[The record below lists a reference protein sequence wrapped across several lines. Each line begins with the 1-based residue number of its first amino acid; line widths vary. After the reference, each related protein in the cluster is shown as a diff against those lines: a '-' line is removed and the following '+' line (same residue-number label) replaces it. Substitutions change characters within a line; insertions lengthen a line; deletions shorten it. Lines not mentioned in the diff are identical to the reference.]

1 MQHRMKEFS
10 MAPEATLAL
19 LGRGQVGVIST
30 SGADGAPYGV
40 PVHYLWQDGKLWF
53 HGLPAG
59 EKLEN
64 IARDHRVCFTVWEFG
79 GILTEGAENPC
90 QADAAYE
97 CAVLRGKARLVDDPA
112 QKRPHLPGDHR
123 KVCSGA
129 SGSAHSRGPH
139 RRYSPG
145 GSHPCHP
152 HRQVSPLMVSCSRP
166 APYSRSRAV
175 FRSPGRKRLPSPA
188 GTIIMGFV
196 NPVPERV
203 PSGEGNFLPQGRI
216 FMPWPG

>member
-10 MAPEATLAL
+10 MTPEATLAL
-19 LGRGQVGVIST
+19 LGRGQVGVLST

-112 QKRPHLPGDHR
+112 EKRRVFLAITEKYAPELLDLPIPE
-123 KVCSGA
+123 A
-129 SGSAHSRGPH
+129 W
-139 RRYSPG
+139 
-145 GSHPCHP
+145 
-152 HRQVSPLMVSCSRP
+152 LIFW
-166 APYSRSRAV
+166 AV
-175 FRSPGRKRLPSPA
+175 ILA
-188 GTIIMGFV
+188 
-196 NPVPERV
+196 
-203 PSGEGNFLPQGRI
+203 
-216 FMPWPG
+216 

>member
-10 MAPEATLAL
+10 MTPEATFAL
-19 LGRGQVGVIST
+19 LGRGQVGVLST

-112 QKRPHLPGDHR
+112 EKRRILLAITEKYAPELLDLPISEAR
-123 KVCSGA
+123 I
-129 SGSAHSRGPH
+129 
-139 RRYSPG
+139 
-145 GSHPCHP
+145 
-152 HRQVSPLMVSCSRP
+152 
-166 APYSRSRAV
+166 
-175 FRSPGRKRLPSPA
+175 A
-188 GTIIMGFV
+188 GTALV
-196 NPVPERV
+196 EVTPVTLTGKYHR
-203 PSGEGNFLPQGRI
+203 
-216 FMPWPG
+216 

>member
-1 MQHRMKEFS
+1 MQHRMKEFT
-10 MAPEATLAL
+10 MTPEATLAL
-19 LGRGQVGVIST
+19 LGRGQVGVLST

-90 QADAAYE
+90 QAEAAYE

-112 QKRPHLPGDHR
+112 EKRRVFLAITEKYAPELLDLPIPEAR
-123 KVCSGA
+123 I
-129 SGSAHSRGPH
+129 
-139 RRYSPG
+139 
-145 GSHPCHP
+145 
-152 HRQVSPLMVSCSRP
+152 
-166 APYSRSRAV
+166 
-175 FRSPGRKRLPSPA
+175 A
-188 GTIIMGFV
+188 GTALV
-196 NPVPERV
+196 EVTPVTLTGKYHR
-203 PSGEGNFLPQGRI
+203 
-216 FMPWPG
+216 

>member
-10 MAPEATLAL
+10 MTPEATLAL
-19 LGRGQVGVIST
+19 LGRGQVGVLST

-64 IARDHRVCFTVWEFG
+64 IARDHQVCFTVWEFG

-112 QKRPHLPGDHR
+112 EKRRVFLAITEKYAPELLDLPIPEAR
-123 KVCSGA
+123 I
-129 SGSAHSRGPH
+129 
-139 RRYSPG
+139 
-145 GSHPCHP
+145 
-152 HRQVSPLMVSCSRP
+152 
-166 APYSRSRAV
+166 
-175 FRSPGRKRLPSPA
+175 A
-188 GTIIMGFV
+188 GTALVEVTTVTLTGKYH
-196 NPVPERV
+196 R
-203 PSGEGNFLPQGRI
+203 
-216 FMPWPG
+216 

>member
-10 MAPEATLAL
+10 MTPEATLAL
-19 LGRGQVGVIST
+19 LGRGQVGVLST

-64 IARDHRVCFTVWEFG
+64 IARDHR
-79 GILTEGAENPC
+79 
-90 QADAAYE
+90 
-97 CAVLRGKARLVDDPA
+97 
-112 QKRPHLPGDHR
+112 
-123 KVCSGA
+123 
-129 SGSAHSRGPH
+129 
-139 RRYSPG
+139 
-145 GSHPCHP
+145 

-175 FRSPGRKRLPSPA
+175 FRSSGRKRLPSPA

-216 FMPWPG
+216 FMPWPRLKKKNRG